1 MWKAY
6 VVYAVG
12 ATWILE
18 RVSSFSQLIRI
29 SSFITLVYQGQ
40 KQTFLM
46 ARGALILVEGLDRAG
61 KTTQTTRL
69 VEKLETIG
77 PVELIKFPGK
87 SPFLYTI
94 QINADI

>member
-1 MWKAY
+1 
-6 VVYAVG
+6 
-12 ATWILE
+12 
-18 RVSSFSQLIRI
+18 
-29 SSFITLVYQGQ
+29 
-40 KQTFLM
+40 M